1 MKANALKE
9 IFPVIFITLVVFVSV
24 ALVSGTDSITKD
36 KIAYQ
41 IDQKIQ
47 GMLVETFPDMNEYTF
62 TDDIYTIYSD
72 DTLVGYAF
80 LATGKGYGGDIDIL
94 VGLEDEQTLKGITI
108 VTQSETPG
116 LGSRI
121 IESSFVSEFVG
132 ANIDD
137 IFLKKDGGQIDAI
150 TGASISSEAVVDVVR
165 NTAMEKVKSLKERE

>member
-36 KIAYQ
+36 KIIYQ
-41 IDQKIQ
+41 IEQKIQ

-94 VGLEDEQTLKGITI
+94 VGLEDAQTLKGITI
-108 VTQSETPG
+108 VAQSETPG
-116 LGSRI
+116 LGSKI

>member
-36 KIAYQ
+36 KIIYQ
-41 IDQKIQ
+41 IEQKIQ

-72 DTLVGYAF
+72 NTLVGYAF

>member
-1 MKANALKE
+1 MKTNALKE

-116 LGSRI
+116 LGSKI

>member
-108 VTQSETPG
+108 VTQSETPR

-137 IFLKKDGGQIDAI
+137 MFLKKDGGQIDAI

>member
-116 LGSRI
+116 LGSKI

>member
-62 TDDIYTIYSD
+62 TGDIYTIYSD

-94 VGLEDEQTLKGITI
+94 VGLEDAQTLKGITI
-108 VTQSETPG
+108 VAQSETPG
-116 LGSRI
+116 LGSKI

>member
-62 TDDIYTIYSD
+62 TGDIYTIYSD

>member
-36 KIAYQ
+36 KIIYQ
-41 IDQKIQ
+41 IEQKIQ

-72 DTLVGYAF
+72 NTLVGYAF

-121 IESSFVSEFVG
+121 IESSFVSKFVG

>member
-1 MKANALKE
+1 MKTNALKE

-94 VGLEDEQTLKGITI
+94 VGLEDAQTLKGITI
-108 VTQSETPG
+108 VAQSETPG
-116 LGSRI
+116 LGSKI

>member
-36 KIAYQ
+36 KIAHQ

-94 VGLEDEQTLKGITI
+94 VGLEDEQTLKGITN

-116 LGSRI
+116 LGSKI

-132 ANIDD
+132 VNIDD

-165 NTAMEKVKSLKERE
+165 NTAMEKVTSLKERE

>member
-116 LGSRI
+116 LGSKI
-121 IESSFVSEFVG
+121 IENSFVSEFVG
-132 ANIDD
+132 ANIDA